1 MMNTAYWIS
10 TSIISVFLLLSSY
23 SYFFSESTI
32 QGVRELGFPDFFRV
46 QLGVLKIIGVAILL
60 LPNIPN
66 YVKEWGYAGI
76 GLFLITAMVAH
87 IAHRDSIMLLLL
99 LVFLLG
105 SLIVSRYTL
114 MS

>member
-1 MMNTAYWIS
+1 MNTAYWIS